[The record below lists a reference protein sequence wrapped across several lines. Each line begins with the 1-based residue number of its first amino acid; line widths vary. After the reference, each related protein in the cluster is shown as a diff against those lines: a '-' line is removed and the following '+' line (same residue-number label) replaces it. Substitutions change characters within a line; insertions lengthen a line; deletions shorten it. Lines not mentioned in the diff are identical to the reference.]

1 MPLRRGGSTP
11 NHKCHLKFPF
21 WLFAHLP
28 KLRCSLHNNCPAN
41 NHRDLEIFKS
51 NTLVGF
57 EVLTLK
63 VQQIFQTNTEI
74 RKKILVGWGG
84 DWLLEMGLAR
94 CKLQQK
100 QRQNELKS
108 FKVSC
113 YKGIWYHTYTRA
125 YGTWCDIA
133 VKKISDNE
141 GDMRWH

>member
-1 MPLRRGGSTP
+1 MGHRGRVDLILRLSYAASFTTIVQETIT
-11 NHKCHLKFPF
+11 
-21 WLFAHLP
+21 
-28 KLRCSLHNNCPAN
+28 
-41 NHRDLEIFKS
+41 EIFKS

-74 RKKILVGWGG
+74 RRKSWYVWCWGG

-113 YKGIWYHTYTRA
+113 YKGI
-125 YGTWCDIA
+125 
-133 VKKISDNE
+133 
-141 GDMRWH
+141 

>member
-1 MPLRRGGSTP
+1 MDHRWRVDLILRLSYAASFTTIVQQTIT
-11 NHKCHLKFPF
+11 
-21 WLFAHLP
+21 
-28 KLRCSLHNNCPAN
+28 
-41 NHRDLEIFKS
+41 EIFKS

-113 YKGIWYHTYTRA
+113 YKGI
-125 YGTWCDIA
+125 
-133 VKKISDNE
+133 
-141 GDMRWH
+141 

>member
-1 MPLRRGGSTP
+1 MGHRGRVDLILRLSYAASFTTIVQQTIT
-11 NHKCHLKFPF
+11 
-21 WLFAHLP
+21 
-28 KLRCSLHNNCPAN
+28 
-41 NHRDLEIFKS
+41 EIFKS

-113 YKGIWYHTYTRA
+113 YKGI
-125 YGTWCDIA
+125 
-133 VKKISDNE
+133 
-141 GDMRWH
+141 

>member
-1 MPLRRGGSTP
+1 MGHRGRVDLILRLSYAASFTTIVQETIT
-11 NHKCHLKFPF
+11 
-21 WLFAHLP
+21 
-28 KLRCSLHNNCPAN
+28 
-41 NHRDLEIFKS
+41 EIFKS

-100 QRQNELKS
+100 QRQNERIYVLR
-108 FKVSC
+108 
-113 YKGIWYHTYTRA
+113 GHLILYTRA
-125 YGTWCDIA
+125 YGT
-133 VKKISDNE
+133 
-141 GDMRWH
+141 

>member
-1 MPLRRGGSTP
+1 MGHRGRVDLILRLSYAASFTTIVQETIT
-11 NHKCHLKFPF
+11 
-21 WLFAHLP
+21 
-28 KLRCSLHNNCPAN
+28 
-41 NHRDLEIFKS
+41 EIFKS

-113 YKGIWYHTYTRA
+113 YKGI
-125 YGTWCDIA
+125 
-133 VKKISDNE
+133 
-141 GDMRWH
+141 

>member
-1 MPLRRGGSTP
+1 MGHRGRVDLILRLSYAASFTTIVQQTIT
-11 NHKCHLKFPF
+11 
-21 WLFAHLP
+21 
-28 KLRCSLHNNCPAN
+28 
-41 NHRDLEIFKS
+41 EIFKS

-100 QRQNELKS
+100 QRQNELKC

-113 YKGIWYHTYTRA
+113 YKGAFDTIHQSLW
-125 YGTWCDIA
+125 DL
-133 VKKISDNE
+133 
-141 GDMRWH
+141 M